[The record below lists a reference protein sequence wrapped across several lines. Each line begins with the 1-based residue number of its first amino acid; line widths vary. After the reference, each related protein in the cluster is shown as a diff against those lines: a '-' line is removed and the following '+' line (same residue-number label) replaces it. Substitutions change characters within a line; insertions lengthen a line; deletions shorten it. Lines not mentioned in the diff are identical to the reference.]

1 MSCFSADADRDRLFS
16 ILLLNANSMLYATV
30 LVEEIQ
36 DEWRFLS
43 QTHPFYK

>member
-16 ILLLNANSMLYATV
+16 IFLLNANSMLYATV

-36 DEWRFLS
+36 DE
-43 QTHPFYK
+43 